1 MYMFTKYINSVKGYN
16 ELQFITDYLTHWL
29 FNYCLLH
36 PSIHSVSACFLGL
49 TLFDLQVRPVIKTL
63 DLTFP
68 DSWLTFAAFWVLGWS
83 CQLAITL
90 IHIHITK

>member
-29 FNYCLLH
+29 FNYCLLY

-49 TLFDLQVRPVIKTL
+49 TLFDL
-63 DLTFP
+63 
-68 DSWLTFAAFWVLGWS
+68 
-83 CQLAITL
+83 
-90 IHIHITK
+90 